1 MNKVKK
7 WLIHKLGGV
16 AEIPLSPPNVH
27 YITHDLSPVK
37 FSYSHIVPEH
47 IPPSIVE
54 ESIAERLGKEMLNK
68 GFIEVRLTKLDL
80 PNGTNIEYEAEVY
93 AVKKEIIQ

>member
-1 MNKVKK
+1 MNKVRK

-16 AEIPLSPPNVH
+16 AEIPLPLPTPAIQH
-27 YITHDLSPVK
+27 TIYPPVK

-68 GFIEVRLTKLDL
+68 GFIEVKLTKLDL
-80 PNGTNIEYEAEVY
+80 PNGTSIEYEAEVY
-93 AVKKEIIQ
+93 AVKKE